1 MVLNKLGS
9 FTMSTD
15 LSNVRMK
22 GEDLFMFKSRV
33 KCHKME
39 NLTWAS
45 SRILWKEK
53 KHFRIS
59 STECMTVKTH
69 VLPLSAYLHF
79 CNLVSVH
86 ELLADDIL
94 TDA

>member
-9 FTMSTD
+9 FAMSTD

-45 SRILWKEK
+45 SRILWKK
-53 KHFRIS
+53 KKKASEFH
-59 STECMTVKTH
+59 
-69 VLPLSAYLHF
+69 PQ
-79 CNLVSVH
+79 SV
-86 ELLADDIL
+86 
-94 TDA
+94 

>member
-1 MVLNKLGS
+1 MLSTFLPQPNVTLGKLINNKLGS
-9 FTMSTD
+9 FAMSTD

-45 SRILWKEK
+45 SRIL
-53 KHFRIS
+53 
-59 STECMTVKTH
+59 
-69 VLPLSAYLHF
+69 
-79 CNLVSVH
+79 
-86 ELLADDIL
+86 
-94 TDA
+94 